1 MPNSSSTQNP
11 PVFASTSLH
20 FNHSSSSS
28 TTAEEKSTT
37 KLATSS
43 SSSSSSL
50 IPQHHHVDLDKNPI
64 KSALL
69 PDEEEEQHAPP
80 VPWMHGLAGICGG
93 AFSMSVFYPLDL
105 IRTRMHT
112 YTGKPGEKS
121 KLRGAVESIRQDG
134 LKVMFRGVKIAVI
147 SHSFGW
153 GMYLTVFRTLQQSL
167 ARTNGGDSSLGD
179 FVAACGAA
187 GVTSAVV
194 TPLNFL
200 KTNIQL
206 ASGHEKVSA
215 KIVLKRTIQK
225 DGPFALMRGLGPQFL
240 LSSHTTIQVALYEL
254 IKRYMWGA
262 SSIDG
267 STATEAPM
275 HGVALASAASK
286 GFASALCNPLEVMR
300 TRLQDARNAQTIE
313 YASMGKAFR
322 TIWNTEGIRGL
333 YRGVTV
339 NVCRVVPTTVVAFIT
354 YENILKIMHRN
365 VGPGAA
371 KMREKQQLQK
381 ERRQLQ
387 QQQQQQ

>member
-1 MPNSSSTQNP
+1 MPSSTSSSSP
-11 PVFASTSLH
+11 PSPPIFASTSLH
-20 FNHSSSSS
+20 FANS
-28 TTAEEKSTT
+28 
-37 KLATSS
+37 TSS
-43 SSSSSSL
+43 AEGKSNNKIPNNTTSSNSNNSL
-50 IPQHHHVDLDKNPI
+50 LPVHHHVDLDKNPI

-69 PDEEEEQHAPP
+69 PDEEEDLNVPP
-80 VPWMHGLAGICGG
+80 VPWMHGAAGICGG
-93 AFSMSVFYPLDL
+93 AFSMSLFYPLDL

-153 GMYLTVFRTLQQSL
+153 GMYLTVFRTLQQRL

-206 ASGHEKVSA
+206 SSGQEKVTVKS
-215 KIVLKRTIQK
+215 ILKRTIEK

-254 IKRYMWGA
+254 IKRYMWGSSTDA
-262 SSIDG
+262 S
-267 STATEAPM
+267 TETPM

-300 TRLQDARNAQTIE
+300 TRLQDSRNAQTIE

-322 TIWNTEGIRGL
+322 TIWNTEGIRGM

-339 NVCRVVPTTVVAFIT
+339 NVCRVVPTTVVAFMT
-354 YENILKIMHRN
+354 YEQILKIMHRN
-365 VGPGAA
+365 VGQGAVNA
-371 KMREKQQLQK
+371 SKKKEKLISTSDSNQ
-381 ERRQLQ
+381 
-387 QQQQQQ
+387 